1 MHVRDRRITI
11 LRSLRERGFQSVQQ
25 LEQLLGVSAAT
36 VRRDLTDLER
46 EELLCR
52 VHGGAE
58 TSRDA
63 LPSRLSGQPAF
74 FAAQGR
80 RLMEK
85 RAIAERA
92 AELIPA
98 DSSIIVDGGT
108 TTFALVEFLRDREL
122 RVLTSSFPLANE
134 LLQRTQAQ
142 VTVPGGPVYRDQQ
155 LILSPFDEPVIQG
168 YVASLIFMGV
178 QGVSER
184 GLLQS
189 DPMLVQAQRQL
200 LDRADRL
207 VVLADSTKFAPAG
220 NLVVCP
226 LERIDVFVTDA
237 GASPASLAWLRDAGV
252 EVLVVN
258 KHRLRRN
265 RARKTRTSLGSA
277 AFEASERP

>member
-1 MHVRDRRITI
+1 M
-11 LRSLRERGFQSVQQ
+11 QQ

-63 LPSRLSGQPAF
+63 LPSSLSGQPAF

-258 KHRLRRN
+258 KDRPRRN